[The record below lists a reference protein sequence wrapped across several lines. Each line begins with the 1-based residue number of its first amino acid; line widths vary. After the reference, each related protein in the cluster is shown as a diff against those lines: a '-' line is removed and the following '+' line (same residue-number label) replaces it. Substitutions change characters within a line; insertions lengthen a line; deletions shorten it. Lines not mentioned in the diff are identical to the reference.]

1 MQLAFQ
7 QFAFKQFSSKSFD
20 IIKAV
25 NLTHHVGV
33 HQICI
38 AYFFE
43 RKRKEFHMSIVVSLQ
58 LL

>member
-7 QFAFKQFSSKSFD
+7 QFASKSFD
-20 IIKAV
+20 LKKAV

-43 RKRKEFHMSIVVSLQ
+43 RKRKEFHMSIEVSLQ

>member
-7 QFAFKQFSSKSFD
+7 QFD
-20 IIKAV
+20 LIKAV

-43 RKRKEFHMSIVVSLQ
+43 RKRKEFHMSILVSLQ

>member
-7 QFAFKQFSSKSFD
+7 QFASKSFD
-20 IIKAV
+20 VIKAV
-25 NLTHHVGV
+25 NLTRHVGV

-43 RKRKEFHMSIVVSLQ
+43 RKRKEFHMSVVVSLQ